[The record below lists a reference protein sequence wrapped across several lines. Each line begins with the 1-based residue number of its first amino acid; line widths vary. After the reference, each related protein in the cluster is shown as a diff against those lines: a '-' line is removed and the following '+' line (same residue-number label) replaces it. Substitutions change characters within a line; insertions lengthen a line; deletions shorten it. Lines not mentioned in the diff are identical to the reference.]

1 MTLTFWKHCN
11 SHLNLGLIFSHG
23 CTEVRYSNR
32 NAIEV
37 MYLLSASPIPLG
49 VSFGEWRELIV
60 EVYCSQ
66 AFPVVSEL
74 IIEKVTP

>member
-1 MTLTFWKHCN
+1 
-11 SHLNLGLIFSHG
+11 
-23 CTEVRYSNR
+23 
-32 NAIEV
+32 

-74 IIEKVTP
+74 IIEKVTS